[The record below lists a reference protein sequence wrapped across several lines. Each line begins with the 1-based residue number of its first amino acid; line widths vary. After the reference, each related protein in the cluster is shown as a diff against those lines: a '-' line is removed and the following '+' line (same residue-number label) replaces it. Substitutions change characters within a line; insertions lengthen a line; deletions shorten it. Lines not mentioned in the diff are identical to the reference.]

1 MSRYIVRCPDGTI
14 WDKVILNFLNGRT
27 RLHNVF
33 NKHKSKIDQI
43 ILKYTNK
50 VILSYLLGILRVL
63 WYVEMSWG
71 NLLAIHTQTKH
82 THFF

>member
-1 MSRYIVRCPDGTI
+1 MEPSGLSILGQTLHL
-14 WDKVILNFLNGRT
+14 LNFLNGRT
-27 RLHNVF
+27 RLHDLF

-43 ILKYTNK
+43 VLKYTNK
-50 VILSYLLGILRVL
+50 VILSYLLGILLVL

-82 THFF
+82 TQYF